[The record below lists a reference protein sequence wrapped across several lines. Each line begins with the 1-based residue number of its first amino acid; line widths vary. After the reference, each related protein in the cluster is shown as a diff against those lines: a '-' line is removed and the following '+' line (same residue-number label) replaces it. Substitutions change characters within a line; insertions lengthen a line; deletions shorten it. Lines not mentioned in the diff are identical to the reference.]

1 MGCSLSTPREDL
13 FTAVL
18 TDDKWLLRSTLR
30 DHPNVVNEAD
40 PATRRTALSVA
51 ARHHNSHMMKE
62 LLAHGASTRLVDAK
76 VGGWPAGWRVPCRR
90 DGPAGGS

>member
-18 TDDKWLLRSTLR
+18 TDDKWLLRNTLR
-30 DHPNVVNEAD
+30 DNPSVVNQAD

-51 ARHHNSHMMKE
+51 AHNRNLYMVTE
-62 LLAHGASTRLVDAK
+62 LLAHGASVQSADAK
-76 VGGWPAGWRVPCRR
+76 VGGWP
-90 DGPAGGS
+90 GGVF